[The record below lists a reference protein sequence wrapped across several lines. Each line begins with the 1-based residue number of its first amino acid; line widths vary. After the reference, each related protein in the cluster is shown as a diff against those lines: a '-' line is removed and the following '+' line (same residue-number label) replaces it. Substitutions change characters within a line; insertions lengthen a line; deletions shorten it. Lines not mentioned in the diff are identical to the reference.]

1 MILKMIE
8 IISDF
13 FIKRHDITDL
23 SHSRRIYGTVCSLSG
38 IFLNLVLFVM
48 KLTASIFSGSVAAAV
63 DAVHNLTDSASSC
76 VTLISF
82 ILSGKRKTKKY
93 PMGLGRIEYVAGFIV
108 SVVLISAGLELAKV
122 SFTKIITPE
131 PVTFSLLS
139 VVMLSVSFFVK
150 LYMAVYNRRISRKIS
165 SAALSAASTDCLCDS
180 IATLVATLALI
191 FVEFTSFNT
200 DAWGGLIVSLF
211 ILFAGCKSAKDT
223 IKMIIG
229 QPVDEELNFLIKE
242 RLEDFSSAVTVEE
255 VAVHDYGPDSRILA
269 VKIRFERHT
278 DVQIIDNLRMQI
290 QTLFAEKNKYEL
302 LIIPVI

>member
-1 MILKMIE
+1 MIE

-48 KLTASIFSGSVAAAV
+48 KLTASVFSGSVAAAV

-82 ILSGKRKTKKY
+82 IVAGKKKTKKY

-122 SFTKIITPE
+122 SFSKIITPE

-180 IATLVATLALI
+180 IATLVATLAVIL
-191 FVEFTSFNT
+191 VEFTSFNT

-229 QPVDEELNFLIKE
+229 HPVDEELNFLIKE

-269 VKIRFERHT
+269 VKIRFERNT
-278 DVQIIDNLRMQI
+278 DVQIIDNLRTQI
-290 QTLFAEKNKYEL
+290 QTLLAEKNKYEL

>member
-1 MILKMIE
+1 MIE

-13 FIKRHDITDL
+13 FIKRHDIKDL

-131 PVTFSLLS
+131 PVTFSLPS

-180 IATLVATLALI
+180 IATLVATLAVIL
-191 FVEFTSFNT
+191 VEFTSFNT

-242 RLEDFSSAVTVEE
+242 RLEDFSSAVNVEDI
-255 VAVHDYGPDSRILA
+255 VVHDYGPDSRILA
-269 VKIRFERHT
+269 VKIRFERNT

-290 QTLFAEKNKYEL
+290 QTLLAEKNKYEL